1 MQSLDTVQ
9 VVARMVAKAEGTEVL
24 LEIVLEQS
32 DLVQEPQQRLHTSI
46 R

>member
-24 LEIVLEQS
+24 LEITLAQS
-32 DLVQEPQQRLHTSI
+32 DLAQEPQQSLHTSG